1 MKKIILLL
9 STALIISSNVSAQE
23 GKPSMKIF
31 SNFNYDM
38 SAEDSEDAFKEFEL
52 KRAYLGYGY
61 TIDERFSTKITFDV
75 GSNSSGSAYTAFL
88 KIASL
93 KWKATD
99 NLSVNFGMLGT
110 KNFKFMEKTWGRRYI
125 EKSAQDKYK
134 WANSADLGVTADYK
148 ISDNF
153 SLDAQILNGEGYK
166 KTQTSNG
173 LFRGGLGL
181 TYSLGDNL
189 KLRLHQD
196 IMPRSTY
203 DDMSENQTITTAAI
217 AYSTESMTIG
227 GESNMMKNTN
237 NVKDTEQNL
246 VSVYGSY
253 NISDKYTFFARYDDA
268 SETAQEGSYTIY
280 GIERKMAKG
289 ITVALNMQSWTD
301 SAEGSE
307 AEETI
312 FLNLEYKF

>member
-1 MKKIILLL
+1 MKKTILLL
-9 STALIISSNVSAQE
+9 SAAFIISFNTSAQE
-23 GKPSMKIF
+23 GSPSVKIF
-31 SNFNYDM
+31 SNFNYDI
-38 SAEDSEDAFKEFEL
+38 SAEENENAFKEFEL
-52 KRAYLGYGY
+52 KRAYLGYSY

-99 NLSVNFGMLGT
+99 NLSINVGMLGT

-148 ISDNF
+148 ISDNI

-166 KTQTSNG
+166 KTQSSNG
-173 LFRGGLGL
+173 LFRGGLGI

-189 KLRLHQD
+189 KLRVHQD
-196 IMPRSTY
+196 FMPRTSY
-203 DDMSENQTITTAAI
+203 DDMSESQTITTAAI
-217 AYSTESMTIG
+217 AYSTENMTIG
-227 GESNMMKNTN
+227 GETNMMN
-237 NVKDTEQNL
+237 NSNYVTDAEKSL
-246 VSVYGSY
+246 MSVYGSY
-253 NISDKYTFFARYDDA
+253 NISDNYTLFARYDDA
-268 SETAQEGSYTIY
+268 SETDQEGSYTIY

-289 ITVALNMQSWTD
+289 VTVALNMQSWVD
-301 SAEGSE
+301 AADDSE
-307 AEETI
+307 AEQTL